1 MRHTEGNVELR
12 LTAAQVTVPVVLG
25 LALATGL
32 LQLGLRWTAD
42 PMTAAELRDCA
53 YAAGAGVVGALVLP
67 RLRGARLT
75 PEYLAAFTAFG
86 QRERRIPWANVLG
99 IDVHR
104 TAGVRS
110 VSVRLVTGECLTLAA
125 PMSFL
130 DRRFDARVTE
140 LTDWWES
147 NRR

>member
-1 MRHTEGNVELR
+1 MRHTEGTVELR
-12 LTAAQVTVPVVLG
+12 LTAAQVAVPVVLG
-25 LALATGL
+25 IALATGL

-75 PEYLAAFTAFG
+75 PEFLVAFTAFG
-86 QRERRIPWANVLG
+86 QRERRIPWVNVSG

-104 TAGVRS
+104 TAGVGR
-110 VSVRLVTGECLTLAA
+110 VRVCLVTGECLTLAA

-130 DRRFDARVTE
+130 DRRFDARVAE
-140 LTDWWES
+140 LTGWWETH
-147 NRR
+147 RP